1 MVPALHAYKEL
12 DMDRRKISDD
22 LNHLAQQ
29 FEIAEKLFDED
40 QFASHGKKKLA
51 VQSILK
57 DCLDWIKDSQDI
69 MSDDA
74 VNIVKD
80 VLLKQRSN
88 TDLPVES
95 PRSLISMAME
105 NVSTEKKQVKP
116 APVDDSLYEIKGFS
130 DGWRKLSKLPASKP
144 IVDAVDYDYLVAD
157 YAMNKA
163 RITDSCKILRAIAGG
178 FLSED
183 EKVIAHIMKKAE
195 SLCDVLKQ
203 EKRNYLH
210 GQKALLALDEKTTLV
225 MCCKAWYRCNEIR
238 KRRN

>member
-1 MVPALHAYKEL
+1 MLIKSLIWTGE
-12 DMDRRKISDD
+12 KISDD

-40 QFASHGKKKLA
+40 QFDGWEKNLA

-95 PRSLISMAME
+95 PKVLFLWQWRMYHR
-105 NVSTEKKQVKP
+105 KKTSKT
-116 APVDDSLYEIKGFS
+116 VDS
-130 DGWRKLSKLPASKP
+130 
-144 IVDAVDYDYLVAD
+144 
-157 YAMNKA
+157 
-163 RITDSCKILRAIAGG
+163 
-178 FLSED
+178 
-183 EKVIAHIMKKAE
+183 
-195 SLCDVLKQ
+195 
-203 EKRNYLH
+203 
-210 GQKALLALDEKTTLV
+210 
-225 MCCKAWYRCNEIR
+225 
-238 KRRN
+238 